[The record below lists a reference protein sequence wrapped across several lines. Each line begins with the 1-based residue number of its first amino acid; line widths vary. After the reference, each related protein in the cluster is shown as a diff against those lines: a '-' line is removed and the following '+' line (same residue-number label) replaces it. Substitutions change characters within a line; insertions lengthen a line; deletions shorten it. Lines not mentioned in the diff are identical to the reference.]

1 MVRIRRIR
9 TWGTLAAGVAI
20 GLAIGGALAAGV
32 TFGRWNSQTAGIP
45 GASDLRLK
53 AMAAYGNDNFAVA
66 TGVIDNDVE
75 GLYTLDFLTGDLQ
88 CYVVNPRNGALGG
101 WFKTNVAKDL
111 PPEGT
116 KKPSYLLVTGTFRVQ
131 GAAGNQKPAASLCY
145 VVDGNTGNCVAYSF
159 PWGQSYSASGQVQS
173 TPMQAV
179 GKWKTRTVGV
189 RE

>member
-88 CYVVNPRNGALGG
+88 CFVINPRTGVQGG
-101 WFKTNVAKDL
+101 WFKTNVSKDL
-111 PPEGT
+111 SPEGS
-116 KKPSYLLVTGTFRVQ
+116 KKPSFLLVTGTIQVQ
-131 GAAGNQKPAASLCY
+131 GATGNQRPAGSLCY
-145 VVDGNTGNCVAYSF
+145 VVDGNTGNAAAYTF
-159 PWGQSYSASGQVQS
+159 PWGKSISAQGVPQF
-173 TPMQAV
+173 TPMHTVA
-179 GKWKTRTVGV
+179 KWKTRTVGV